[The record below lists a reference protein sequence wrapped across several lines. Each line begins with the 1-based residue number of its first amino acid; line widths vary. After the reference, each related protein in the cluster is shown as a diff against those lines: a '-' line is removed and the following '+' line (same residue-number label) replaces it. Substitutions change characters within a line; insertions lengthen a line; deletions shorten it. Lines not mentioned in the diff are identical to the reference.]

1 MVAKGRQKSKNS
13 GQKQPAFITPQ
24 EEKRYEAIEKFG
36 KAVEQYHGGDTRG
49 AAKAFEVVS
58 EDYADIIEVA
68 AKAREYVNRCRG
80 EKSKG
85 KGLPAESGREELPET
100 AECPGCGG
108 ALPVDSRT
116 VSVWCTACE
125 DYVHLA

>member
-1 MVAKGRQKSKNS
+1 MVAKGKQQSGNS
-13 GQKQPAFITPQ
+13 GRKKPVFVTPE

-36 KAVEQYHGGDTRG
+36 KAVQQYHDGDVRG
-49 AAKAFEVVS
+49 AARSFEVLS
-58 EDYADIIEVA
+58 NDYADIIEVA
-68 AKAREYVNRCRG
+68 AKAREYVTRCRG
-80 EKSKG
+80 DRNKA
-85 KGLPAESGREELPET
+85 KGLPAESAREELSET

-125 DYVHLA
+125 EYVHLA